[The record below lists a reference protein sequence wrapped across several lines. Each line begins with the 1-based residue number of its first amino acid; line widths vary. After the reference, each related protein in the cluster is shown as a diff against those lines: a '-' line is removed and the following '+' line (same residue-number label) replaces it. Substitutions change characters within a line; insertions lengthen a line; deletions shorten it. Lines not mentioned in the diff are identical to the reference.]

1 MTQGHYNEQLLH
13 KNLLKLASI
22 PPASVLPLHH
32 MASVSHAFFSLL
44 TEIFIENIVGA
55 DAVVRNNTEGSSVH
69 SAQFPPMVSSRS
81 VCILLSHPGHPFLL
95 LSVYLLMAFLHPEP
109 PPLASN
115 LMLTRNGRNKVA
127 RVLSTVRI
135 NSAKCDLKDHQ
146 ESMGGGL
153 VPGLATP
160 VWLLKALF
168 SCPLH
173 RPLIPPRSHAE
184 YSGPKNAK

>member
-1 MTQGHYNEQLLH
+1 M
-13 KNLLKLASI
+13 
-22 PPASVLPLHH
+22 
-32 MASVSHAFFSLL
+32 
-44 TEIFIENIVGA
+44 GA

-69 SAQFPPMVSSRS
+69 SAQFPPLVSSRS

-173 RPLIPPRSHAE
+173 LPLIPPLAHMLNILDLRM
-184 YSGPKNAK
+184 PNK

>member
-1 MTQGHYNEQLLH
+1 MTQSHYNEQLLH
-13 KNLLKLASI
+13 KNLLK
-22 PPASVLPLHH
+22 PASHPSCFSSTPIPHGLHRPC
-32 MASVSHAFFSLL
+32 FFSVL
-44 TEIFIENIVGA
+44 TEIFTENIVGA
-55 DAVVRNNTEGSSVH
+55 DAVLRNNTEGSSVR

-95 LSVYLLMAFLHPEP
+95 LLVFLLMAFLHPEP

-115 LMLTRNGRNKVA
+115 LMLTRNGRNKAA

-146 ESMGGGL
+146 KSRGGGL

-168 SCPLH
+168 CMSPAS
-173 RPLIPPRSHAE
+173 PVAPPSRTC
-184 YSGPKNAK
+184 

>member
-1 MTQGHYNEQLLH
+1 MLFFCFNWNFYWEYCGCWCSCKKQHRGLLCSLCPVSPSG
-13 KNLLKLASI
+13 KQ
-22 PPASVLPLHH
+22 PFCLH
-32 MASVSHAFFSLL
+32 
-44 TEIFIENIVGA
+44 
-55 DAVVRNNTEGSSVH
+55 SS
-69 SAQFPPMVSSRS
+69 VSSRTSFLTAVS
-81 VCILLSHPGHPFLL
+81 VSPDGFSP
-95 LSVYLLMAFLHPEP
+95 PWTT

-173 RPLIPPRSHAE
+173 LPLIPPLAHMLNILDLRMPNKWPLHKWYIIFSSIE
-184 YSGPKNAK
+184 Y